1 MTERRATPAVE
12 PERGPSLL
20 INGFLGGVV
29 AVLLAFLPF
38 SPVLGGSVAGYL
50 QGPDRR
56 AGLRAGALA
65 GAVSLVPLLLIS
77 FLVAGF
83 LVIVPATP
91 GGPGPRFPLFL
102 AVVVLTG
109 LAVLGIYTVG
119 GGALG
124 GYVGSYI
131 KEDRLRNAEVKAGG
145 TREAG
150 TPTEPETSGEQET

>member
-1 MTERRATPAVE
+1 MAERRTTSPVE

-38 SPVLGGSVAGYL
+38 STVLGGAVAGYL

-65 GAVSLVPLLLIS
+65 GTISLVPMLLIA

-91 GGPGPRFPLFL
+91 GGPGSRLPLFL

-131 KEDRLRNAEVKAGG
+131 KEDRLRNAEATERGG
-145 TREAG
+145 RESE
-150 TPTEPETSGEQET
+150 TPTEPETSGERET

>member
-1 MTERRATPAVE
+1 
-12 PERGPSLL
+12 
-20 INGFLGGVV
+20 
-29 AVLLAFLPF
+29 
-38 SPVLGGSVAGYL
+38 
-50 QGPDRR
+50 
-56 AGLRAGALA
+56 
-65 GAVSLVPLLLIS
+65 
-77 FLVAGF
+77 
-83 LVIVPATP
+83 
-91 GGPGPRFPLFL
+91 
-102 AVVVLTG
+102 VLTG

>member
-1 MTERRATPAVE
+1 MAERATVSSDE

-38 SPVLGGSVAGYL
+38 STVLGGVVAGYL

-65 GAVSLVPLLLIS
+65 GVVALIPLLLVA
-77 FLVAGF
+77 FLVAGLF
-83 LVIVPATP
+83 VIVPASP
-91 GGPGPRFPLFL
+91 GGPGPRFGVFFVLL
-102 AVVVLTG
+102 ALTVLG
-109 LAVLGIYTVG
+109 VLGIYTVG

-124 GYVGSYI
+124 GYIGSYL
-131 KEDRLRNAEVKAGG
+131 KEDQIRKTSAE
-145 TREAG
+145 
-150 TPTEPETSGEQET
+150 